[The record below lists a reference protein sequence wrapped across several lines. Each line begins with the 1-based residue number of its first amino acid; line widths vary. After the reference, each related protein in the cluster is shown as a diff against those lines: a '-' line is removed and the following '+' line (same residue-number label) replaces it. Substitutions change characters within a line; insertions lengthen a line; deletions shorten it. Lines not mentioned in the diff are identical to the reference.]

1 MAVLSEKFMFQNRFP
16 LNKNNVFLLKNRSSN
31 NIPVQRNRFKE
42 IGLEKYN
49 KFQIK
54 NDVQN
59 HIYKEKVIYDET
71 RGNLVSVWKTE
82 KLSQYLDPRGS
93 FS

>member
-1 MAVLSEKFMFQNRFP
+1 M
-16 LNKNNVFLLKNRSSN
+16 
-31 NIPVQRNRFKE
+31 
-42 IGLEKYN
+42 
-49 KFQIK
+49 K

-71 RGNLVSVWKTE
+71 RENLVSVWKTE
-82 KLSQYLDPRGS
+82 KLSQYLDSRGS

>member
-1 MAVLSEKFMFQNRFP
+1 M
-16 LNKNNVFLLKNRSSN
+16 
-31 NIPVQRNRFKE
+31 
-42 IGLEKYN
+42 
-49 KFQIK
+49 K

-71 RGNLVSVWKTE
+71 RENLVSVWKTE